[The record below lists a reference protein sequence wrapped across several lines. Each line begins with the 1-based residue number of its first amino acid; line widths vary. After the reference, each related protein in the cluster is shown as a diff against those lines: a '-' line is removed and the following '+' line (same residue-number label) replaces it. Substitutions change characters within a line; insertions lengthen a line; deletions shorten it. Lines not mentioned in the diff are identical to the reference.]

1 VGFRLCHRLQLGIN
15 VELVGSV
22 LRVPN
27 GRRAVSL
34 GGHLD
39 ITSVRLRLTSSIV
52 KLYLIKLSA
61 TLQTERH
68 GRLVHGS
75 HQPRRPLGWR
85 GDSSV
90 SRLEHDRG
98 NVFGERDRL
107 GSNAGRTIRDLPR
120 YHRLRARKLPLV
132 WSQVHTTAR
141 LEHDV
146 GIDLGTGSLC
156 DHDPRHGETEGVGR
170 K

>member
-1 VGFRLCHRLQLGIN
+1 MQLGID
-15 VELVGSV
+15 VEPVGSV
-22 LRVPN
+22 FRIPN
-27 GRRAVSL
+27 SRGPVSL

-39 ITSVRLRLTSSIV
+39 ITSVRLRLIFFIV
-52 KLYLIKLSA
+52 KLYLIELSA
-61 TLQTERH
+61 TSQTERH

-75 HQPRRPLGWR
+75 HQPRRALGRR
-85 GDSSV
+85 GHSSV

-107 GSNAGRTIRDLPR
+107 GSNARRTVCDLSR
-120 YHRLRARKLPLV
+120 HHRLRARKLSLV
-132 WSQVHTTAR
+132 WSQVHTTTG

-146 GIDLGTGSLC
+146 GIDPGIRSLC
-156 DHDPRHGETEGVGR
+156 DHDPRHGETKGVGR

>member
-1 VGFRLCHRLQLGIN
+1 MQLGID

-22 LRVPN
+22 LRVPYSR
-27 GRRAVSL
+27 GPVSL
-34 GGHLD
+34 GGHPD
-39 ITSVRLRLTSSIV
+39 ISSVRLCLTSSIM
-52 KLYLIKLSA
+52 KLYLIKSRA
-61 TLQTERH
+61 TYQMERH
-68 GRLVHGS
+68 GCLVHGS

-85 GDSSV
+85 GHSSV

-107 GSNAGRTIRDLPR
+107 GSDARRTVRDLPR
-120 YHRLRARKLPLV
+120 YHRLRAWKLSLV
-132 WSQVHTTAR
+132 WSQVHETAR

-146 GIDLGTGSLC
+146 GIDLGTGGLC
-156 DHDPRHGETEGVGR
+156 NHDPRHGETEGVGR